1 MIRGV
6 QYLRGI
12 AALMVVMFHADGAF
26 LAEKYW
32 HVDIAGGWLL
42 PAGGAG
48 VYLFFALSGFVIA
61 NAHLDDV
68 GAPRQLSRYIYRRF
82 ARIYPIYWIVSLT
95 VLAVGLVFPSFYDE
109 KLASPLYIVGL
120 LTLIPLDG
128 PRGNLAVTWTLFYE
142 VLFYCIF
149 ALLIASRRVGITALA
164 AWGLL
169 CAGSLA
175 LDFQLGILTS
185 HFNLIFLAGL
195 AMACVYR
202 QGPVHR
208 MILIVGLVVCLAA
221 FAITW
226 VLARQAGSITPAQSL
241 SLGIFGAVFVW
252 ALAELERSWGGLN
265 LRLLGLIGD
274 ASYSIYLTHYLAIS
288 VCAKLLNRFPT
299 GFHPAFDFLLVVAS
313 GVASG
318 IMVFIFIE
326 RPMLRYARGRGSK
339 QTALTREARAVSR

>member
-12 AALMVVMFHADGAF
+12 AALLVVMFHADGAF
-26 LAEKYW
+26 RAEKYW
-32 HVDIAGGWLL
+32 HVDIADGWLL

-61 NAHLDDV
+61 NAHWDDV
-68 GAPRQLSRYIYRRF
+68 GARHRLPRYIYRRF
-82 ARIYPIYWIVSLT
+82 TRLYPMYWIVSLT
-95 VLAVGLVFPSFYDE
+95 VLAVGLVVPSFYE
-109 KLASPLYIVGL
+109 ERVASPLYLAGL

-142 VLFYCIF
+142 VLFYFIF
-149 ALLIASRRVGITALA
+149 ALLIASRLIGITALA

-169 CAGSLA
+169 CAASLA

-195 AMACVYR
+195 AMAFVYR

-208 MILIVGLVVCLAA
+208 VILIVALVVCLAA

-226 VLARQAGSITPAQSL
+226 VLARQAGVITPAQSL
-241 SLGIFGAVFVW
+241 SLGFFGAVFVW
-252 ALAELERSWGGLN
+252 VLAEIERSWGGLN
-265 LRLLGLIGD
+265 LRLLGLMGD
-274 ASYSIYLTHYLAIS
+274 ASYSIYLAHYLAIS
-288 VCAKLLNRFPT
+288 ACAKLLNRFPT
-299 GFHPAFDFLLVVAS
+299 GLDPAFDFLLVVAS

-318 IMVFIFIE
+318 ILVFPFIE
-326 RPMLRYARGRGSK
+326 RPILRYARGRGSK
-339 QTALTREARAVSR
+339 